1 MTTVVVTNEIEI
13 YKETSK
19 EDLYKIRFINYDN
32 SLINSITKTN
42 ILSFPTKMK
51 DYLLLKAYNIQTFEE
66 FMNNKKNITVAS
78 CLNILYFLSKQ
89 IEYLIYSESK
99 CFYKIDTR
107 NIINIDNNIFIYL
120 SSNHLSEIENNEI
133 QIYSPIN
140 KRTGLFSPELMR
152 INEIPTKINC
162 KTIFFSLGLLLI
174 SFLYEIDD
182 PNKYN
187 SKELLNMCHTIKETK
202 LYYFLERCLCDDIN
216 DRYLLYL

>member
-1 MTTVVVTNEIEI
+1 
-13 YKETSK
+13 
-19 EDLYKIRFINYDN
+19 
-32 SLINSITKTN
+32 
-42 ILSFPTKMK
+42 
-51 DYLLLKAYNIQTFEE
+51 
-66 FMNNKKNITVAS
+66 
-78 CLNILYFLSKQ
+78 
-89 IEYLIYSESK
+89 
-99 CFYKIDTR
+99 
-107 NIINIDNNIFIYL
+107 
-120 SSNHLSEIENNEI
+120 
-133 QIYSPIN
+133 
-140 KRTGLFSPELMR
+140 MR